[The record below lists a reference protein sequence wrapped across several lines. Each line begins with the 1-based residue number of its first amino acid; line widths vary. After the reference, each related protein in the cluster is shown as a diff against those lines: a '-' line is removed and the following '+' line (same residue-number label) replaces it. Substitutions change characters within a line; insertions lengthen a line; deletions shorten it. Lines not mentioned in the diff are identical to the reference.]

1 MYLSNTLT
9 LSSFLNIS
17 ICIKYLLQIL
27 KFDYN
32 IQEPSFLFQL
42 ANALFP
48 SRMASKMNTSRR
60 EKITWQAAK
69 KWIET
74 NSASNYGM
82 QNVHSEQDLLYA
94 LKDGKI
100 LLRILGYHAQREG
113 KVKDDSLNS
122 KINNR

>member
-1 MYLSNTLT
+1 MHCHSLT
-9 LSSFLNIS
+9 LRKVYQSLSTTAS
-17 ICIKYLLQIL
+17 IGIRPC
-27 KFDYN
+27 
-32 IQEPSFLFQL
+32 
-42 ANALFP
+42 FP
-48 SRMASKMNTSRR
+48 SRMASRMNTSRR

-113 KVKDDSLNS
+113 KVKDDSLNRR
-122 KINNR
+122 INNR

>member
-1 MYLSNTLT
+1 
-9 LSSFLNIS
+9 
-17 ICIKYLLQIL
+17 
-27 KFDYN
+27 
-32 IQEPSFLFQL
+32 
-42 ANALFP
+42 
-48 SRMASKMNTSRR
+48 MASKTNTSRR
-60 EKITWQAAK
+60 EKITWQLAK

-113 KVKDDSLNS
+113 KVKDDSLNRR
-122 KINNR
+122 INNR